1 MEFPLW
7 KRLASYLWDVPVE
20 VTSSEYNDHLAVSLV
35 KNKLQLSTKN
45 AIYSFD
51 EAYDNFRQSF
61 TFINWENF
69 TCNKVLVLG
78 FGLGSIPLILQNV
91 FEQNPEIT
99 AVELDETIVDL
110 AVRYTIPRLRLP
122 VNWYLT
128 DAARFV
134 SQDEGTYDLICVD
147 VFDNAEIP
155 EACQTTQ
162 FLEDCQRLL
171 SPGGLLFYNCLAY
184 TELDRSRTTRF
195 YERTFKSVFPHADYK
210 SVTGNHILIS
220 DRNKL
225 MP

>member
-61 TFINWENF
+61 TVINWENF
-69 TCNKVLVLG
+69 TCDKVLVLG

-128 DAARFV
+128 D
-134 SQDEGTYDLICVD
+134 SC
-147 VFDNAEIP
+147 
-155 EACQTTQ
+155 
-162 FLEDCQRLL
+162 
-171 SPGGLLFYNCLAY
+171 
-184 TELDRSRTTRF
+184 RTC
-195 YERTFKSVFPHADYK
+195 
-210 SVTGNHILIS
+210 
-220 DRNKL
+220 
-225 MP
+225 